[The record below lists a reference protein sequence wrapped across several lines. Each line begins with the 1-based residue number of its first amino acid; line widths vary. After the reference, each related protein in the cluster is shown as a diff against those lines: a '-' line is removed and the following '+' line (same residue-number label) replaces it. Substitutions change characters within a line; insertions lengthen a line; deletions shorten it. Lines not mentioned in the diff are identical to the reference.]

1 MTTDDLITYL
11 DRDLS
16 IDDLRAMSSSDIV
29 AALKMRAAKEDDAE
43 VCLDSAGES
52 RNGDEFEHVESAA
65 ELSTILDGFDD
76 LMITYADRMIADD
89 PVWTQMKAQR
99 QALLEIMT

>member
-1 MTTDDLITYL
+1 MIPSTSTPRLVPL
-11 DRDLS
+11 DQL
-16 IDDLRAMSSSDIV
+16 L
-29 AALKMRAAKEDDAE
+29 
-43 VCLDSAGES
+43 
-52 RNGDEFEHVESAA
+52 NEHAESAA

-89 PVWTQMKAQR
+89 PVWSQMKAQR